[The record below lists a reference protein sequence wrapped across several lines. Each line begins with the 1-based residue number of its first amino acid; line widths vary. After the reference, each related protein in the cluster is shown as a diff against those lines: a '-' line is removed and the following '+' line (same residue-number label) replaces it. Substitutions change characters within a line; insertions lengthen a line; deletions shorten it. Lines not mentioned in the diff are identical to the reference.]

1 MSFWNKK
8 KEPQPINITLKLEPL
23 PVNMNLKAEPISID
37 LQREKVETVEIHN
50 EIIEIHS
57 EAINLKEKPLV
68 LMTSYPDFKSKKLL
82 KVLIVS
88 RKAPDMKEP
97 DRAIPRDFTISE
109 IIGDIEAEC
118 YRVDASNNLADRLN
132 SDFNLDY
139 NLALPQGHEIKL
151 IVNKTQKDVWAQV
164 WIIMMLEG

>member
-1 MSFWNKK
+1 MRFWPK
-8 KEPQPINITLKLEPL
+8 KEPQLINITLKLEPL
-23 PVNMNLKAEPISID
+23 PVNVNLKAEPINID
-37 LQREKVETVEIHN
+37 LQREKVKTH

-57 EAINLKEKPLV
+57 EVVNLKEKPLV
-68 LMTSYPDFKSKKLL
+68 LTTSYPNLNNKKLL
-82 KVLIVS
+82 RVLILC
-88 RKAPDMKEP
+88 RKSQDMKEP

-139 NLALPQGHEIKL
+139 NLALPQSHEVKL
-151 IVNKTQKDVWAQV
+151 VVNQTQKDVWARA
-164 WIIMMLEG
+164 WIIVEA